1 MDWTVAVSNPQSL
14 AQLPSD
20 IGARPIDLHEV
31 ILHREG
37 PRVRL
42 RFDVDA
48 VPHPLPARWDG
59 DANRTQLQLACF
71 GISALTLSG
80 FTTTMSGRLTT
91 QPADGAWDV
100 AFYAD
105 GVVLTLRTSLVRVE
119 SLSGYHD
126 PGESG

>member
-31 ILHREG
+31 ILHRDG

-48 VPHPLPARWDG
+48 VPNPLPARWGG

-71 GISALTLSG
+71 GISAFTLSG
-80 FTTTMSGRLTT
+80 FATTMSGRLAMR
-91 QPADGAWDV
+91 PAGGAWDV
-100 AFYAD
+100 EFRVD
-105 GVVLTLRTSLVRVE
+105 DVVLALRTSMVRVE
-119 SLSGYHD
+119 SLSGYYD
-126 PGESG
+126 PGEAA

>member
-1 MDWTVAVSNPQSL
+1 MDWTVAVSNPQAL
-14 AQLPSD
+14 VQLPSD

-31 ILHREG
+31 ILHRDG

-71 GISALTLSG
+71 GVSAFTLSG
-80 FTTTMSGRLTT
+80 ITTTMSGRLTM
-91 QPADGAWDV
+91 QPVGAAWDV
-100 AFYAD
+100 EFRGGD
-105 GVVLTLRTSLVRVE
+105 VELSLRALLVRVE
-119 SLSGYHD
+119 SLSGYYD
-126 PGESG
+126 AGEDD